1 MTRGDCSA
9 PPLNQTTSVA
19 GTEVDHLPPNRRP
32 GIQRHRRRPSILER
46 RIYTLRSVGERATGQ
61 DRSVA
66 ISPVGRN
73 LLVDRSV
80 VRERRRRKPQIEVSL
95 RVGTRGVESADAR
108 RRQVAA
114 QTRNQS
120 LSIAAKG

>member
-1 MTRGDCSA
+1 IPGRRS
-9 PPLNQTTSVA
+9 TSR
-19 GTEVDHLPPNRRP
+19 LRP
-32 GIQRHRRRPSILER
+32 TVEIATLRSWPGILER
-46 RIYTLRSVGERATGQ
+46 RIYTLRGVGERATGQ

-66 ISPVGRN
+66 ISTVGRN
-73 LLVDRSV
+73 LLVDRRV
-80 VRERRRRKPQIEVSL
+80 VRERRRRKPQIQVSL
-95 RVGTRGVESADAR
+95 RVGTRGIESADAR